1 MKPKKLI
8 MSAFGS
14 YAGTTEIDFEGVK
27 RGLFLIGGDTGAGK
41 TTIFDAITYA
51 LFNQTSGG
59 YNLDYDDYVKL
70 YQLTKDPNVLNKIM
84 GMAGIQDSKAIMS
97 QVETSLVNMS
107 KNGTPKS
114 EISKALTEA
123 YTTGAIDYNTYWNL
137 KLKYNLT

>member
-1 MKPKKLI
+1 MK
-8 MSAFGS
+8 FGQPT
-14 YAGTTEIDFEGVK
+14 G
-27 RGLFLIGGDTGAGK
+27 GGDG
-41 TTIFDAITYA
+41 D
-51 LFNQTSGG
+51 GG
-59 YNLDYDDYVKL
+59 CNLDYDDYVKL